1 MDLELV
7 RSELRSFIEQT
18 STSQSAVARAIG
30 VSPTQISQFLNGKY
44 PGDNEGLAADIVK
57 VMRNHNQKAL
67 KKSKEAATDEEFTP
81 YLTHDFSSAMF
92 VIDDTI
98 EDREMA
104 VVYGEPGTGKSVIMK
119 AAKQKYPN
127 AVLIEATLNTN
138 AAAFLDEL
146 LLKLNLSVSGKKAS
160 DKHRAIVDFL
170 NKPNTDKVI
179 LVDEAEH
186 LSIRSLEDLRRIYDF
201 TGTPIVL
208 CGTYILIKNLRGKNG
223 ELKQLYSR
231 ICGKW
236 VMQGLSREE
245 CEQIFQNP
253 YVFKWSENPN
263 GYANFR
269 ISAKLYKKALKLAR
283 AQNTEVDEDTVEDA
297 SEMMILGDE

>member
-1 MDLELV
+1 MDIDLV
-7 RSELRSFIEQT
+7 RSELRSFISQT
-18 STSQSAVARAIG
+18 SISQSAIARAIG
-30 VSPTQISQFLNGKY
+30 VSATQISQFLNGKY
-44 PGDNEGLAADIVK
+44 PGDNESLATEIVK

-67 KKSKEAATDEEFTP
+67 KKGKDDEDENFTP
-81 YLTHDFSSAMF
+81 SHTHDFSRAMF

-104 VVYGEPGTGKSVIMK
+104 VIYGEPGTGKSVIMK

-146 LLKLNLSVSGKKAS
+146 MLKLNLSLSGKKAN
-160 DKHRAIVDFL
+160 DKHKAIVDFL

-179 LVDEAEH
+179 LIDEAEH
-186 LSIRSLEDLRRIYDF
+186 LSVRSLEDLRRIYDF
-201 TGTPIVL
+201 TQTPIIL

-236 VMQGLSREE
+236 VMRGLGKDE
-245 CEQIFQNP
+245 CEKIFKTP
-253 YVFKWSENPN
+253 YIFKWSENTN

-269 ISAKLYKKALKLAR
+269 ISSKLYKKSLKLAR
-283 AQNTEVDEDTVEDA
+283 AENCEVDEKMVEEA

>member
-67 KKSKEAATDEEFTP
+67 KKSKDDEGEKFTP
-81 YLTHDFSSAMF
+81 YYTHDFSRAMF

-104 VVYGEPGTGKSVIMK
+104 VIYGEPGTGKSVIMK

-186 LSIRSLEDLRRIYDF
+186 LSVRSLEDLRRIYDF

-223 ELKQLYSR
+223 ELKQLYSSNAR
-231 ICGKW
+231 
-236 VMQGLSREE
+236 
-245 CEQIFQNP
+245 
-253 YVFKWSENPN
+253 FKPR
-263 GYANFR
+263 GVRANFSKSIR
-269 ISAKLYKKALKLAR
+269 L
-283 AQNTEVDEDTVEDA
+283 
-297 SEMMILGDE
+297 